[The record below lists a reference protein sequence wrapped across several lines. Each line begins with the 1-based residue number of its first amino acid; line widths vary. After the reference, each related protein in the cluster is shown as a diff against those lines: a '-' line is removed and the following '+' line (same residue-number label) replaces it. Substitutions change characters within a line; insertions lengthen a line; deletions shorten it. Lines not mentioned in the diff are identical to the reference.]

1 MAEERPFYEEL
12 LDYAVYAPAG
22 LLLRVVEDLPQL
34 VDKGRKQLA
43 SQIGLANM
51 LGKMAV
57 GVLRNRVERVVG
69 QQRSDAVKSTTS
81 TRSLPSDAQ
90 PRSTSFAD
98 AAIGAGELAVPGYDS
113 LAASQVVARLS
124 GLSAEELQLVRR
136 YEQANRARRTI
147 LLRIAQLEQEAGG
160 GD

>member
-22 LLLRVVEDLPQL
+22 LVLRVVEDLPQL

-43 SQIGLANM
+43 SQVGLANM

-69 QQRSDAVKSTTS
+69 QQRSVAVKPTTPTAS
-81 TRSLPSDAQ
+81 RPSNTR
-90 PRSTSFAD
+90 PRPTRVAD
-98 AAIGAGELAVPGYDS
+98 SAIGAGELAVPGYDS

-147 LLRIAQLEQEAGG
+147 LLRIAQLAQDGNN
-160 GD
+160 